1 MMSYLRWTFYQTK
14 IFSVPDVLNG
24 FDINKIQY
32 IHHFHVIDVIQSKL
46 LTLKHNDVVVSSK
59 IYLTITAT
67 ASLLRVST
75 NFVSTASNWT
85 RHENSMN
92 LKINVNCFCC
102 HVYLFFHSTNY
113 WTIWSW
119 GDLMRI
125 WELLLRWCLVALR
138 SFIFITQTVN
148 HRCLQQFAW
157 WHCLCLQLSMVK
169 NATRWFWSQ
178 FKNRCYELKVFFL
191 NFSRNCN
198 SLLKLIL

>member
-1 MMSYLRWTFYQTK
+1 MMSYLRWAFYQTK

-24 FDINKIQY
+24 FDINKTQY

-75 NFVSTASNWT
+75 NLVSTASNWT

-119 GDLMRI
+119 SDLMRI
-125 WELLLRWCLVALR
+125 SELLLV
-138 SFIFITQTVN
+138 FGGI
-148 HRCLQQFAW
+148 
-157 WHCLCLQLSMVK
+157 
-169 NATRWFWSQ
+169 
-178 FKNRCYELKVFFL
+178 KVFYFYTTNSKPL
-191 NFSRNCN
+191 VLTTVCMMTL
-198 SLLKLIL
+198 SLLATFHGQKRYPLVLIPIQK

>member
-92 LKINVNCFCC
+92 LKINVHCK
-102 HVYLFFHSTNY
+102 LFLLSCLLVLSFNQLLDY
-113 WTIWSW
+113 MILKRPYE
-119 GDLMRI
+119 DMRI
-125 WELLLRWCLVALR
+125 VAK
-138 SFIFITQTVN
+138 
-148 HRCLQQFAW
+148 
-157 WHCLCLQLSMVK
+157 MV
-169 NATRWFWSQ
+169 FGGI
-178 FKNRCYELKVFFL
+178 KVFYFYTT
-191 NFSRNCN
+191 N
-198 SLLKLIL
+198 SKP